1 MKMKH
6 FPLELMMRPASWIQL
21 SILSTLSFSNVLLA
35 DNKTLIFA
43 ALTAQNPPISVFAG
57 ERLTG
62 GIVKDLGEAI
72 ALRLHRKAVFLPLPR
87 NRLVTAL
94 KNGEVDAI
102 CYSRP
107 EWLSLPLHWTTGLI
121 PNSELLLRHGQSV
134 SPFQMSD
141 AAGATIGTVLSF
153 RYPELETGLAGNY
166 TRDDAPSMGANIRKF
181 MAGRFQYVMID
192 RLSLNYAARLHP
204 ELHQSASLSL
214 STFVG
219 ACGFSLKST
228 IPFNEV
234 ERAVKSLL
242 DDGTVKKIL
251 AHYDKD

>member
-1 MKMKH
+1 MILY
-6 FPLELMMRPASWIQL
+6 PQALAVRPANWICL
-21 SILSTLSFSNVLLA
+21 SLLSLLSFSKPLLA
-35 DNKTLIFA
+35 DNETLVFA
-43 ALTAQNPPISVFAG
+43 ALTAQNPPIAIFSG
-57 ERLTG
+57 EKLTA

-72 ALRLHRKAVFLPLPR
+72 ALRLQRKAVFLPLSR

-94 KNGEVDAI
+94 KSGQVDGI

-107 EWLSLPLHWTTGLI
+107 EWLGLPLHWTAGII
-121 PNSELLLRHGQSV
+121 PNSELLLRHGKSV
-134 SPFQMSD
+134 APFKISD

-153 RYPELETGLAGNY
+153 RYPELDTGVAGNY

-181 MAGRFQYVMID
+181 IAGRFQYAMID

-204 ELHQSASLSL
+204 ELNQAASLSL

-251 AHYDKD
+251 AHYEQD